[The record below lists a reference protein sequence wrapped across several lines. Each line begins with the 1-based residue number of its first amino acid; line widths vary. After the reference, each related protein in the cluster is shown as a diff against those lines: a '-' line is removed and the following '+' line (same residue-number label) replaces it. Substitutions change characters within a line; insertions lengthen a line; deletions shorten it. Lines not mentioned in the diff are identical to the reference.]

1 MVKNEHGH
9 SKSFD
14 CIGDCQRHS
23 HLLGLFC
30 VVGQSSRTA
39 TIRKALCYIFVV
51 TSTIFCV
58 CCVAQSAAVATI
70 FGIHL
75 NPASV
80 SHLGFD
86 GDTIVCDQAE
96 AKWYSEWTVSECLM
110 QGDYNYAVQACVV
123 EQSELQV
130 YNRTTLLWNTN
141 FSQPVAGQF
150 NLPLSVDRMP
160 YLLKGSRIEMEI
172 CLQSLNTT
180 TTPATIYIFENRALN
195 RKFLDYGTTSAVY
208 SKIVPVGNS
217 GQVKCTNVS
226 YIAENP
232 EYHYI
237 TLATEGNVTITE
249 NITIE
254 VMYVNMSDCEGRRIY
269 TVTSAESPTI
279 AVPSNPAVLLC
290 FIPKAS
296 AHALIPYTT
305 HMCISRSLTQ
315 IIIVLAVECVIGAIS
330 LIVLFCLSC
339 CVVTKLLKSKRG
351 GLESCG
357 ESKYGSVTFKLPR
370 NRR

>member
-1 MVKNEHGH
+1 MAAV
-9 SKSFD
+9 S
-14 CIGDCQRHS
+14 
-23 HLLGLFC
+23 LLIVQVNVDAILIFLFC
-30 VVGQSSRTA
+30 FFCAVGQSSGTA
-39 TIRKALCYIFVV
+39 TIKKALCYIFLFAL
-51 TSTIFCV
+51 TIIFCV
-58 CCVAQSAAVATI
+58 CSVAQSAAVATI

-80 SHLGFD
+80 SHLGFN

-96 AKWYSEWTVSECLM
+96 AQWYSDWTVSECLM
-110 QGDYNYAVQACVV
+110 PGDYNYDVQACVV
-123 EQSELQV
+123 EQSELRV
-130 YNRTTLLWNTN
+130 YNRTAQYSDSNV
-141 FSQPVAGQF
+141 SQPTAGQF
-150 NLPLSVDRMP
+150 NLPVNLARMP
-160 YLLKGSRIEMEI
+160 YLLKGSRIKMEI
-172 CLQSLNTT
+172 CLQSFNTT
-180 TTPATIYIFENRALN
+180 TTPARVYIFENRALN
-195 RKFLDYGTTSAVY
+195 QKFLDDGTTSAVY

-226 YIAENP
+226 YVAENP

-237 TLATEGNVTITE
+237 TLATEGNVMITE

-254 VMYVNMSDCEGRRIY
+254 VMYVNMSDCEGRRVY
-269 TVTSAESPTI
+269 TVTTAESHTI

-296 AHALIPYTT
+296 AHAPIPYTT
-305 HMCISRSLTQ
+305 HMCISRSLTR
-315 IIIVLAVECVIGAIS
+315 IIIVLAVECGIGAIS
-330 LIVLFCLSC
+330 LIALFCLSY